1 MVIWLVS
8 REYAGIAEAGGVK
21 NVACSLCENLVQLG
35 NKVILFIPFYGC
47 TDISHVES
55 FNKNSYQPVQVYVL
69 GKRETVQFASGT
81 LAGVEFVFICHKAF
95 KEKKAVYTY
104 TEEEE
109 KKNPLHK
116 RGTGHEDSLY
126 LNSLFQ
132 KAVAA
137 FGKNCAPDQ
146 LPDIV
151 HCQDATTAL
160 VPAFIQQIA
169 SDDMEGSI
177 AYSHTKCVVTI
188 HNAGPG
194 YHHEFS
200 SLREA
205 ELYTGLPE
213 NVLSKGLNGTK
224 VEPFLVATA
233 NAKITTVSPQY
244 AQEILLGTTE
254 TAGLTEGFRNRHTEI
269 EGITNGIEF
278 SKYDPSDI
286 KKSLLPY
293 AFNPVKKDLVGKYK
307 CRHFLL
313 EEFATMPEEDKSKVH
328 NDVPVIEQCGHI
340 ETGSAS
346 DPCEPVFIVYH
357 GRIVRQK
364 GIDILA
370 ASASK
375 LLEGGE
381 LVRFIF
387 IGQGEPELEN
397 ELELLSKKFPGK
409 CIFLRGYERAL
420 ARLCTAAADFIVL
433 PSQFEPCGLEDFI
446 AQLYGTIPV
455 AHATGGLCKIVD
467 EQTGYL
473 YHPNTPEELSSIIH
487 SLVQLKQADGD
498 LFNNMIAYTAQYV
511 KNTYSW
517 RIVAK
522 EKYMKLYHSL
532 LSEKKKK

>member
-1 MVIWLVS
+1 MVIWVVS
-8 REYAGIAEAGGVK
+8 REYACLAEAGGVK
-21 NVACSLCENLVQLG
+21 NVACSLSENLVRLG
-35 NKVILFIPFYGC
+35 NKVMLFIPFYGC
-47 TDISHVES
+47 TDVSRVSDYTAGVIPPVEVNVMDS
-55 FNKNSYQPVQVYVL
+55 K
-69 GKRETVQFASGT
+69 ETVSFSSGI
-81 LAGVEFVFICHKAF
+81 LDGVEIIFVCHHSFA
-95 KEKKAVYTY
+95 EKLGVYTY
-104 TEEEE
+104 TERDE
-109 KKNPLHK
+109 KENPAHK
-116 RGTGHEDSLY
+116 RGSGHEDALF
-126 LNSLFQ
+126 LNTLFQ
-132 KAVAA
+132 KAVVA
-137 FGKNCAPDQ
+137 FGNVCSHEQ
-146 LPDIV
+146 IPDII
-151 HCQDATTAL
+151 HCQDATTAM
-160 VPAFIQQIA
+160 VPVFVMER
-169 SDDMEGSI
+169 SNEDMAGRIVFARS
-177 AYSHTKCVVTI
+177 KCVVTI

-194 YHHEFS
+194 YHHDFS
-200 SLREA
+200 SVEEA
-205 ELYTGLPE
+205 HHYTNLPKNLLE
-213 NVLSKGLNGTK
+213 KGLNGTH
-224 VEPFLVATA
+224 VEPFLLSAL
-233 NAKITTVSPQY
+233 NARITTVSPQY
-244 AQEILLGTTE
+244 AQEILSGSTE
-254 TAGLTEGFRNRHTEI
+254 TAGLSECFKARHIEI

-278 SKYDPSDI
+278 SKYDPSDT

-293 AFNPVKKDLVGKYK
+293 EFNPVKKDLVGKYK

-313 EEFATMPEEDKSKVH
+313 EEFATMPEEDGSKVH
-328 NDVPVIEQCGHI
+328 KDVPVIEQCGHI

-375 LLEGGE
+375 LLGDGE

-397 ELELLSKKFPGK
+397 ELEVLSKEFPGK

-498 LFNNMIAYTAQYV
+498 LFNNMIAHTAQYV

-532 LSEKKKK
+532 LAEKKKK